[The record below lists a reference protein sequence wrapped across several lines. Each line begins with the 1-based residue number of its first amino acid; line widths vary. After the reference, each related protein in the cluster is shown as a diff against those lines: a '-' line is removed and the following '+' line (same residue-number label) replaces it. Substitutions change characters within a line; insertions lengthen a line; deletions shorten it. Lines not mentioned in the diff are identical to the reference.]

1 MIERDE
7 LVAHPA
13 RQAVQ
18 HVGESDRREW
28 RHVEVER
35 RKQIGLAELRL
46 EAREPPLGTC
56 KAVPV
61 DVEHDKTLEIGSTR
75 AVEEITGAYAS
86 LEMIGREIGAIELK
100 QLPCRAAPGEMVGQ
114 PMHQHIVD
122 GEHGRRV
129 DRMRFRD
136 RLIVPPLGAAFRS
149 VLGHA
154 LTYSFTI
161 TWRATV

>member
-46 EAREPPLGTC
+46 EAREPPLGAC
-56 KAVPV
+56 EAVPV
-61 DVEHDKTLEIGSTR
+61 DVEQNKALEIRSTR
-75 AVEEITGAYAS
+75 AVEEIAGPTPAS
-86 LEMIGREIGAIELK
+86 R
-100 QLPCRAAPGEMVGQ
+100 
-114 PMHQHIVD
+114 
-122 GEHGRRV
+122 
-129 DRMRFRD
+129 
-136 RLIVPPLGAAFRS
+136 
-149 VLGHA
+149 
-154 LTYSFTI
+154 
-161 TWRATV
+161 